1 MKPTGWLPHPI
12 LSALLALAWLLLQQ
26 SVALPQLITAALLG
40 WGLPRLLRGFL
51 GEATRV
57 YAWATVLRLAAVVLW
72 DILVAN
78 FTVARLVL
86 WPSARPQPTWLVV
99 PLDLRHPTAI
109 TLLATVITTTPGTVS
124 CIVDASRRQILVHA
138 LDGSDAAGQ
147 VRQIKQRY
155 EQPLKEIF
163 EP

>member
-12 LSALLALAWLLLQQ
+12 LSALLALVWRLLQQ
-26 SVALPQLITAALLG
+26 SLAPPQLITAAVLG
-40 WGLPRLLRGFL
+40 WGVPRLLHGFL
-51 GEATRV
+51 GETVRV
-57 YAWATVLRLAAVVLW
+57 RSWPAALRLAGVVLW

-86 WPSARPQPTWLVV
+86 WPGARPQPAWLTV
-99 PLDLRHPTAI
+99 PLDLGHPTAI
-109 TLLATVITTTPGTVS
+109 TLLATIITTTPGTVS
-124 CIVDASRRQILVHA
+124 CIVDEARRQVLVHA

-147 VRQIKQRY
+147 VRQIKLRY
-155 EQPLKEIF
+155 EQALKEIF